1 MTVDCTT
8 PLIIARRFNG
18 PATSGNGGY
27 VAGAL
32 AARLGPGAVQIT
44 LRAPTPLD
52 VPLQLRP
59 FGDGGLSLHDGD
71 TLIAEA
77 LPTQLPAEIPPAPDL
92 ERARAAGA
100 LGRLTARQRLG
111 QEDYET
117 CFGCG
122 IRREHDG
129 LCIVPTEVDAATGVV
144 AAEWIPETSLP
155 TDASGLL
162 RPEILWA
169 ALDCPAGFAWSN
181 RLDPTPLMM
190 TGRMSAQVHRGL
202 KPGEPCVVMGW
213 PLAREGRKYHAG
225 TALIDGQGR
234 LVAQSVQLWLELRP
248 AH

>member
-1 MTVDCTT
+1 MTADCAT
-8 PLIIARRFNG
+8 PLIIPRRFNG

-32 AARLGPGAVQIT
+32 AARLAPGAVQIT

-59 FGDGGLSLHDGD
+59 FGEGGLSLHDAD

-77 LPTQLPAEIPPAPDL
+77 IPTQLPADLPPAPDL
-92 ERARAAGA
+92 EQARAAGA
-100 LGRLTARQRLG
+100 LGRMTARQRLG

-122 IRREHDG
+122 IRRERDG

-144 AAEWIPETSLP
+144 AAEWVPDPSLP
-155 TDASGLL
+155 TDDAGQL
-162 RPEILWA
+162 RPEIIWA

-181 RLDPTPLMM
+181 RLTPTPLMM
-190 TGRMSAQVHRGL
+190 TGRMSAQVHRPL

-213 PLAREGRKYHAG
+213 PMGQDGRKYHAG
-225 TALIDGQGR
+225 TALFDAQGR
-234 LVAQSVQLWLELRP
+234 LVAQSVQLWLALRSG
-248 AH
+248 A